1 MEVDEDFAQEKGA
14 AELAEAPRSST
25 RSSSTRN
32 VEELA
37 KERIKG
43 MPKELAGKPSQ
54 EGGCSGARRGA

>member
-37 KERIKG
+37 KERIKR
-43 MPKELAGKPSQ
+43 MPKRSSVKRRTAEPRQ
-54 EGGCSGARRGA
+54 AR